1 MDIKLINF
9 NKLIRREDEID
20 ETMEKLRTELENG
33 CRNFLKKVQPDV
45 LEVRITT
52 SRRVTVA

>member
-45 LEVRITT
+45 LEVRIEE
-52 SRRVTVA
+52 